1 MRRRDDG
8 CAFRLIVKSLI
19 PFYRDHDFGS
29 IVIISSGDHDRAGRG
44 GVVVGR

>member
-1 MRRRDDG
+1 MRRCDDG
-8 CAFRLIVKSLI
+8 CAFRLIVIADS
-19 PFYRDHDFGS
+19 FYRDHDFRS